1 MKWLSRLL
9 MSVGMFFMM
18 AYGYTTWDHHN
29 ANSVTLDEAKTVLES
44 KKVQAAE
51 QKDFDIENFTA
62 QKNEAFGV
70 LTIPKLG
77 NLSIGVVEGADADS
91 LRRGVGHISSTAFPG
106 QGEQIVLSGHRD
118 TVFRNF
124 DQIEV
129 GDRFIVEMPYG
140 TYEYEIYQRDI
151 VDADDRTVIRKMG
164 EEVLV
169 VTTCYPFEMYGF
181 APDRAIFYSR
191 PVNK

>member
-51 QKDFDIENFTA
+51 QKDFDIENFSA

>member
-9 MSVGMFFMM
+9 MSVGVFFLMSF
-18 AYGYTTWDHHN
+18 GYTTWEHEH
-29 ANSVTLDEAKTVLES
+29 ASSVTLDEARTILDS
-44 KKVQAAE
+44 KQVNAAE
-51 QKDFDIENFTA
+51 QSAVDIAKFTA

-70 LTIPKLG
+70 LTVPKLD
-77 NLSIGVVEGADADS
+77 NRSIGVVEGADADS
-91 LRRGVGHISSTAFPG
+91 LRRGVGHVSSTAFPG

-118 TVFRNF
+118 TVFRDF
-124 DQIEV
+124 GQIEV
-129 GDRFIVEMPYG
+129 GDTFIVEMPYG

-151 VDADDRTVIRKMG
+151 VDADDRTVIRNMG

-181 APDRAIFYSR
+181 APDRAVFYSR